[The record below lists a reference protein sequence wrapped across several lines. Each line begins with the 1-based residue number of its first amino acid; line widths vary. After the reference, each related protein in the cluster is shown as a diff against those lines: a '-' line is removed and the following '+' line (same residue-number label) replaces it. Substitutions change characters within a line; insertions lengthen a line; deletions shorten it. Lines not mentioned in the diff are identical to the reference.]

1 MSRKLQKIQ
10 KMLIIL
16 DNPKTSKTKCQK
28 SAFIDFENGVIVKIY
43 KFFGRYHF
51 NLGALA
57 PPLN

>member
-43 KFFGRYHF
+43 KS
-51 NLGALA
+51 
-57 PPLN
+57 